1 VVAATSRR
9 ARRYSGAAQV
19 LAVLATF
26 DAYGFAAAVVR

>member
-1 VVAATSRR
+1 VTLERVKTAVLL
-9 ARRYSGAAQV
+9 GCG